1 MSETKT
7 LDYLKELLNGE
18 ITDSGYKLDCDF
30 LEVSG
35 EDYLKI
41 VAVDY
46 EKYPV
51 MARVENFECQKKNSR
66 IMFQVNL
73 FNENELNKAQQNE
86 LNKEFLTVNSI
97 IDLSSVSIA
106 NGVYI
111 LFGELSATS
120 NDEDIL
126 IEIDT
131 LLNNLMNALDD
142 LLERVENLGDYKYV

>member
-7 LDYLKELLNGE
+7 LDYLKELLDGE
-18 ITDSGYKLDCDF
+18 ITESGYKLNGDF
-30 LEVSG
+30 SEVSG

-41 VAVDY
+41 IAVDY

-51 MARVENFECQKKNSR
+51 MARVEHFEGQKKNSR
-66 IMFQVNL
+66 IIFQVNL
-73 FNENELNKAQQNE
+73 FNEKELNKAQQNE
-86 LNKEFLTVNSI
+86 LNKEFLTANSI

-120 NDEDIL
+120 SDEDIL

-131 LLNNLMNALDD
+131 LLNNLLNVLDD
-142 LLERVENLGDYKYV
+142 LLERVENLGDYKYA

>member
-1 MSETKT
+1 MSEIKT